1 MDIIC
6 RERTCVYN
14 KGFSCSKRKILI
26 GDKVNCT
33 DYEKNPDLKNLED
46 TSREVF
52 GVNPPKYHSHR
63 ESKKGCIH
71 CKVADCLFRNEQTCE
86 ANGITINKLN
96 SKPLCVTYFKE

>member
-26 GDKVNCT
+26 GDKVNCS

-96 SKPLCVTYFKE
+96 GKPLCVTYFKE

>member
-96 SKPLCVTYFKE
+96 GKPLCVTYFKE